1 MPSFFAPDYV
11 HLTRHQDESRATLT
25 SATESL
31 EASDEGTTYTIDDAS
46 TTLTDNVSQIPVM
59 DDIAP
64 PRRHSRNGS
73 GVLGRQQQALVE
85 DGSATAGGGS
95 GGGDPSVFV
104 MDFRKNG
111 FWRQRT
117 KLEKALLLLVL
128 ICLIGFFGVV
138 LILATS
144 AATSQQGTCE
154 MFVMTSM

>member
-11 HLTRHQDESRATLT
+11 HLTRHQDDSRATLT
-25 SATESL
+25 SATGSL
-31 EASDEGTTYTIDDAS
+31 EASDEGTTYTIDDVS
-46 TTLTDNVSQIPVM
+46 TALTDNVSANPVM

-64 PRRHSRNGS
+64 SRRHSRGA
-73 GVLGRQQQALVE
+73 GALGRQQQALVE
-85 DGSATAGGGS
+85 DGSANGNA
-95 GGGDPSVFV
+95 GGDPSVFV

-138 LILATS
+138 LVLATS
-144 AATSQQGTCE
+144 AATSQQGKRIPSAQTN
-154 MFVMTSM
+154 